1 MRTTLFFAM
10 MVLAV
15 TISKAQSNA
24 ITSFSL
30 MFPVSMDYEF
40 WTDETNDFKYED
52 ENKEIKT
59 IRTIDTLFAYAQKTI
74 GAALQ
79 LDLQPQKVEGKV
91 KLNALGKVTGFPNA
105 KLKEAV
111 AAGKYD
117 HIVEV
122 DVTTLS
128 GGATVTESGPFAKRK
143 QKVDM
148 IVEITVYDSKGK
160 ETARYKKRTRM
171 DEVKTSVAVY
181 GFSKEITLSGNELY
195 ALFVDSLDN
204 ALKNKK

>member
-10 MVLAV
+10 MFFGVI
-15 TISKAQSNA
+15 ISKAQNNA
-24 ITSFSL
+24 ITNFTL
-30 MFPVSMDYEF
+30 AFPVSLDYEF
-40 WTDETNDFKYED
+40 WTDETNDFKYENQ
-52 ENKEIKT
+52 NKEIMT
-59 IRTIDTLFAYAQKTI
+59 IRTLDTLFSYAQKTI
-74 GAALQ
+74 GDALN
-79 LDLQPQKVEGKV
+79 LDLQVQKVEGKV
-91 KLNALGKVTGFPNA
+91 KLTALGKVTGLPNA

-111 AAGKYD
+111 ATGKYD
-117 HIVEV
+117 HIIEL

-148 IVEITVYDSKGK
+148 IVEITVYDGKGK
-160 ETARYKKRTRM
+160 ETAHYKKRTRM